1 MPGTEAGH
9 DASRKARRLLASHWD
24 TMIRPARSAD
34 ADWARAVVRRAYA
47 LYVPRMGKEPAPMLA
62 DYGALIAAGEV
73 YVLEDAGAP
82 AALIVIYPKE
92 DALFIENIAADPSAQ
107 RKGHGRTLLAFA
119 EREAQRLGLKFLR
132 LYTNA
137 AMTENLT
144 YYPSLGFRETERRE
158 EDGYKRVFFEKRVE

>member
-1 MPGTEAGH
+1 
-9 DASRKARRLLASHWD
+9 
-24 TMIRPARSAD
+24 MIRPAHAND
-34 ADWARAVVRRAYA
+34 AEWARALVRRAYA

-62 DYGALIAAGEV
+62 DYGALITAGEG
-73 YVLEDAGAP
+73 YVLEDAGVP
-82 AALIVIYPKE
+82 GGLIGIYPKE
-92 DALFIENIAADPSAQ
+92 DALFIENTAVDPSAQ

-137 AMTENLT
+137 AMTEILT
-144 YYPSLGFRETERRE
+144 YYPRLGFSETERRE